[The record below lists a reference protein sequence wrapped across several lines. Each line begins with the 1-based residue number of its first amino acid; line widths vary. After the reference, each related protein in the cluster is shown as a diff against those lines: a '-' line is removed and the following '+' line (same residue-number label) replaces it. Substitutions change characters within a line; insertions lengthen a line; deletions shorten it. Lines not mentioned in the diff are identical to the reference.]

1 MRWAHTLE
9 QVLAGRSPLTANIEV
24 LIVQRFRFVLVAVI
38 SAATIVVSAAPAA
51 SEARPARAV
60 EAGSGAVVARDISF
74 PQCEGSQPRTAGAVS
89 GVLGANNGA
98 SFSRNP
104 CLVAELRWAKRLAA
118 APAFYANTGAPEPG
132 RSKHWPVG
140 QVTPRVCSSSNP
152 GSTGCF
158 YDYGWNAGRQ
168 SFATATDAA
177 QRLHRVTRADAHQ
190 RVANVDWWLDVETMN
205 SWRAID
211 GPATRRAYQ
220 RDVATLTGEMAA
232 LRDAG
237 VARVGIYSTPFQW
250 KLITG
255 GSKIT
260 GARFAHTPQ
269 WLAGYESH
277 ASAAA
282 ACAQPGFTGG
292 PVQMTQYLGHDG
304 FDADVVCTEA
314 DAD

>member
-1 MRWAHTLE
+1 M
-9 QVLAGRSPLTANIEV
+9 
-24 LIVQRFRFVLVAVI
+24 QRFRIVSVALI
-38 SAATIVVSAAPAA
+38 SATTIVVSAGPAA
-51 SEARPARAV
+51 PARARS
-60 EAGSGAVVARDISF
+60 AASGAAASSAPVARDISF
-74 PQCEGSQPRTAGAVS
+74 PQCGEALPREAGAVS
-89 GVLGANNGA
+89 GVLGANNGT

-104 CLVAELRWAKRLAA
+104 CLVAELRWAKKLAA
-118 APAFYANTGAPEPG
+118 APAFYANTGAPDPG

-140 QVTPRVCSSSNP
+140 QATPQVCSSSNP
-152 GSTGCF
+152 RSTGCF

-177 QRLHRVTRADAHQ
+177 QRLHRVTRADAHR

-205 SWRAID
+205 NWQAID
-211 GPATRRAYQ
+211 GPATRSAYQ
-220 RDVATLTGEMAA
+220 RDVATLTGELAA

-237 VARVGIYSTPFQW
+237 VARVGVYSTPYQW

-282 ACAQPGFTGG
+282 GCAHRGFTGG
-292 PVQMTQYLGHDG
+292 PVRMTQYLGHDG
-304 FDADVVCTEA
+304 FDADVVCSAA
-314 DAD
+314 DPDAE